1 MVTSR
6 LSDRSRGILA
16 ALVAEYVETGEP
28 VASATLVKRGG
39 FGLSSAT
46 VRNVLA
52 SLEEQGHVY
61 QPHTSAGRVPT
72 DLGYRCYVDMLLET
86 RRPGRSPGVEA
97 QLLAQARNPSLMG
110 EALTTVSH
118 VLSEAS
124 HHVGFAVPPQAD
136 EVVFQRIDFVPL
148 AETKVLVVVV
158 MSGGQVS
165 NKVVDIGE
173 RLQMSDLHQAANYL
187 NEQFAG
193 LSLGDVRTA
202 VLSRMAEER
211 TLYDALLSR
220 ALRLA
225 DSTFAGLSEPQVLF
239 IEGAASLVEETEE
252 GGRVSL
258 GTLRTLLTMMEEKHR
273 LVRLLTE
280 YMEGPGLTVIIGT
293 EHSAPDLR
301 EVSLVATTYNDGG
314 RRGAIGVIGPTR
326 MKYSR
331 AISIVDSAGRA
342 VTRLL
347 QHGGW
352 SQTP

>member
-1 MVTSR
+1 MGSSR
-6 LSDRSRGILA
+6 LSERSRRILA
-16 ALVAEYVETGEP
+16 ALVGEYVETGQP
-28 VASATLVKRGG
+28 VASATIVKQCGL
-39 FGLSSAT
+39 GLSSAT

-52 SLEEQGHVY
+52 SLEEQGYVY

-72 DLGYRCYVDMLLET
+72 DLGYRCYVDMLLEL
-86 RRPGRSPGVEA
+86 RRPARAQAVEA
-97 QLLAQARNPSLMG
+97 QLLANAGGAGLMDD
-110 EALTTVSH
+110 ALTTVSH

-124 HHVGFAVPPQAD
+124 HHVGFAVPPQSEEAA
-136 EVVFQRIDFVPL
+136 FQRIDFVPL
-148 AETKVLVVVV
+148 TDSKVLVVVV

-173 RLQMSDLHQAANYL
+173 RLVMTDLHQAANYL

-193 LSLGDVRTA
+193 LPLGDVRAA
-202 VLSRMAEER
+202 VLARMAEER

-225 DSTFAGLSEPQVLF
+225 QSTFTGMAEPRILF
-239 IEGAASLVEETEE
+239 IEGTASLIEDTQE

-258 GTLRTLLTMMEEKHR
+258 GTLRTLLRMIEEKHR

-301 EVSLVATTYNDGG
+301 EVSLVATTYTDGD
-314 RRGAIGVIGPTR
+314 RRGTIGVIGPTR

-352 SQTP
+352 NQSS

>member
-1 MVTSR
+1 MGTSR
-6 LSDRSRGILA
+6 LSERSRRILA
-16 ALVAEYVETGEP
+16 ALVGEYVETGQP
-28 VASATLVKRGG
+28 VASATIAKQA
-39 FGLSSAT
+39 GLGVSSAT

-52 SLEEQGHVY
+52 SLEEQGYLY

-72 DLGYRCYVDMLLET
+72 DLGYRCYVDMLLES
-86 RRPGRSPGVEA
+86 RRVGRTPGLEA
-97 QLLAQARNPSLMG
+97 QLLANAHGGGLMD
-110 EALTTVSH
+110 EALTSVSH

-124 HHVGFAVPPQAD
+124 HHIGFAVPPLGD
-136 EVVFQRIDFVPL
+136 EAAVQRIDFVPL
-148 AETKVLVVVV
+148 TDTKILVVVV

-173 RLQMSDLHQAANYL
+173 RLAMSDLHQATNYL

-193 LSLGDVRTA
+193 LPLSDVRMQILA
-202 VLSRMAEER
+202 RLAEER

-225 DSTFAGLSEPQVLF
+225 ESTFSGLAEPRVLF
-239 IEGAASLVEETEE
+239 IEGAASLIEESPE
-252 GGRVSL
+252 GGRISL
-258 GTLRTLLTMMEEKHR
+258 GTLRTLLKMIEEKHR

-293 EHSAPDLR
+293 EHTAPDLR
-301 EVSLVATTYNDGG
+301 EVSLVATTYTDGD
-314 RRGAIGVIGPTR
+314 RRGTVGIIGPTR

-331 AISIVDSAGRA
+331 TISIVDSAGRA

-347 QHGGW
+347 QQGAW
-352 SQTP
+352 NQS